1 MKKQLN
7 PSVNNTQEYLKEKTN
22 KLTEKAIFG
31 ELYQVR
37 KVNNLIHK
45 LTFFIQKN
53 KELITDHYSQLA

>member
-1 MKKQLN
+1 MKTSKSLYLN
-7 PSVNNTQEYLKEKTN
+7 KNERI
-22 KLTEKAIFG
+22 TEKAIFG